1 MKNIV
6 ELLYNQLNGW
16 ERVHDENS
24 PFVKIARIKNENLEM
39 LNASMTEEQKD
50 LLEAYFDADTK
61 IEEMINLER
70 FTYAFHL
77 GAQLM
82 AEMMQGREQLLME

>member
-1 MKNIV
+1 
-6 ELLYNQLNGW
+6 
-16 ERVHDENS
+16 
-24 PFVKIARIKNENLEM
+24 
-39 LNASMTEEQKD
+39 
-50 LLEAYFDADTK
+50 
-61 IEEMINLER
+61 MINLER

>member
-1 MKNIV
+1 MIF
-6 ELLYNQLNGW
+6 GW

-61 IEEMINLER
+61 IKK
-70 FTYAFHL
+70 
-77 GAQLM
+77 
-82 AEMMQGREQLLME
+82 